1 MVWRVDDRDNPL
13 LHMCRLAAYLGEP
26 LFLEELIAKPRHS
39 LMRQSLRAE
48 EAKMQTNGD
57 GCGIGWY
64 GERDEPGV
72 YREALPA
79 WSDDNLLALSQ
90 TLRSRL
96 FFAHVR
102 AATAGAN
109 SRQNCHP
116 FRLGR
121 FLFMHNGQVGGYAQ
135 LRRTMESWLPDTLYA
150 ERRGATDS
158 ELLFLLAM
166 ARVQDGQAPAQAVLA
181 VLDEVVALMGARGVR
196 QPLRF
201 AATLSDGQQL
211 WAFRLST
218 DDKPPTLYLQQ
229 CTDGLSRITGSI
241 VASEPL
247 CDAVKDATAP
257 WQVMAPG
264 SVLTLGSCGQQQHQH
279 VELRAPVAT
288 AA

>member
-1 MVWRVDDRDNPL
+1 
-13 LHMCRLAAYLGEP
+13 MCRLAAYLGEP

-64 GERDEPGV
+64 GERDEPGI

-102 AATAGAN
+102 AATAGAS

-116 FRLGR
+116 FRHGR
-121 FLFMHNGQVGGYAQ
+121 YLFMHNGQVGGYAG

-150 ERRGATDS
+150 ERQGATDS

-166 ARVQDGQAPAQAVLA
+166 ARVRDGSPPAQAVLG
-181 VLDEVVALMGARGVR
+181 VLHDAVALMQARGV
-196 QPLRF
+196 QQALRF

-211 WAFRLST
+211 WAFRLAT

-229 CTDGLSRITGSI
+229 CGNGSI

-247 CDAVKDATAP
+247 CDATKDAQAP
-257 WQVMAPG
+257 WQALAPG
-264 SVLTLGSCGQQQHQH
+264 SVLTLGPHGQRQLALTDLH
-279 VELRAPVAT
+279 
-288 AA
+288 AAAAAAA

>member
-1 MVWRVDDRDNPL
+1 
-13 LHMCRLAAYLGEP
+13 
-26 LFLEELIAKPRHS
+26 
-39 LMRQSLRAE
+39 MRQSLRAE

-57 GCGIGWY
+57 GCGLGWY
-64 GERDEPGV
+64 GERDEPGI
-72 YREALPA
+72 YREAQPA

-116 FRLGR
+116 FRHGR
-121 FLFMHNGQVGGYAQ
+121 FLFMHNGQVGGYAG
-135 LRRTMESWLPDTLYA
+135 LRRTMESWLPDALYA

-166 ARVQDGQAPAQAVLA
+166 ARVHDGQAPPQAVLS
-181 VLDEVVALMGARGVR
+181 VLDDVAALMRARGV
-196 QPLRF
+196 QHPLRF

-211 WAFRLST
+211 WAFRLAT
-218 DDKPPTLYLQQ
+218 DDKPPTLYLQH
-229 CTDGLSRITGSI
+229 CGNGSI

-247 CDAVKDATAP
+247 CDAVKDAQAP
-257 WQVMAPG
+257 WQTLAPG
-264 SVLTLGSCGQQQHQH
+264 SVLTLGPDGQRHLALAS
-279 VELRAPVAT
+279 LRTVAT
-288 AA
+288 AAA

>member
-1 MVWRVDDRDNPL
+1 MAGRADDADNQRLP
-13 LHMCRLAAYLGEP
+13 MCRLAAYLGEP

-116 FRLGR
+116 FSHGR
-121 FLFMHNGQVGGYAQ
+121 FLFMHNGQVGGYAT
-135 LRRTMESWLPDTLYA
+135 LRRTMESWLPDALYA

-166 ARVQDGQAPAQAVLA
+166 ARVRDGQSVVPAVLA
-181 VLDEVVALMGARGVR
+181 VLDDTVTLMRSRGVE

-211 WAFRLST
+211 WAFRLAS
-218 DDKPPTLYLQQ
+218 DDKPPTLYLQA
-229 CTDGLSRITGSI
+229 CGSGSI

-247 CDAVKDATAP
+247 CDAAKDAHAWTAL
-257 WQVMAPG
+257 APG
-264 SVLTLGSCGQQQHQH
+264 SVLMLGADGAQQLVHA
-279 VELRAPVAT
+279 ELRA
-288 AA
+288 AAAAAA

>member
-1 MVWRVDDRDNPL
+1 
-13 LHMCRLAAYLGEP
+13 MCRLAAYLGEP

-72 YREALPA
+72 YRESLPA

-102 AATAGAN
+102 AATAGAS

-116 FRLGR
+116 FRHGR
-121 FLFMHNGQVGGYAQ
+121 YLFMHNGQVGGYAG
-135 LRRTMESWLPDTLYA
+135 LRRTMEAWLPDALYA

-166 ARVQDGQAPAQAVLA
+166 ARVRDGQPVIEAMLA
-181 VLDEVVALMGARGVR
+181 VLDDTVALMQARGVE
-196 QPLRF
+196 QALRF

-211 WAFRLST
+211 WAFRLAS
-218 DDKPPTLYLQQ
+218 DDRPPTLYLQAS
-229 CTDGLSRITGSI
+229 DSGSI
-241 VASEPL
+241 IASEPL
-247 CDAVKDATAP
+247 CDERKDAQAA
-257 WQVMAPG
+257 WQTLPPG
-264 SVLTLGSCGQQQHQH
+264 CVLTLGPDGSSRQQQAA
-279 VELRAPVAT
+279 LRSAIT
-288 AA
+288 A